1 MNINKMDSISFNN
14 IPLNN
19 IKKISNN
26 ENTTPSFSE
35 FLKDAIYDVNDAK
48 KYEEQLT
55 KKLMSGELANMHD
68 LSIAKGIANVKFN
81 ALTEVLSKIT
91 EAYKEIS
98 RLQI

>member
-1 MNINKMDSISFNN
+1 
-14 IPLNN
+14 
-19 IKKISNN
+19 
-26 ENTTPSFSE
+26 
-35 FLKDAIYDVNDAK
+35 
-48 KYEEQLT
+48 
-55 KKLMSGELANMHD
+55 MSGELDNMHD

>member
-35 FLKDAIYDVNDAK
+35 FLNDAK

-55 KKLMSGELANMHD
+55 KKLMSGELDNMHD